1 MFPNAGGPANTTLV
15 MSQELFN
22 TAFRK
27 GQFGYATAMGVVLA
41 AVTMAFAA
49 IAFFIFRLVKG
60 RESGKAKR

>member
-1 MFPNAGGPANTTLV
+1 

-41 AVTMAFAA
+41 AVTMLFAA
-49 IAFFIFRLVKG
+49 IVFVVFRVIRG
-60 RESGKAKR
+60 REVGRADS